1 MDDPSNVPP
10 GWESRRERRLW
21 LIAYIV
27 IVVVIGL
34 GAARQLYKLYGA
46 PASDVPDA
54 QTTTDPRPAID
65 HAR

>member
-21 LIAYIV
+21 LITYIV

-34 GAARQLYKLYGA
+34 GAARQLYKLYVA
-46 PASDVPDA
+46 PAVDA
-54 QTTTDPRPAID
+54 PHEQTSTDTRPAIGG
-65 HAR
+65 AR